1 MNLVQLQDTKSIHR
15 NHLHFY
21 ILTVKNQKEK
31 LRNQFHS
38 ALQKK
43 RVKYLGMNLPKE
55 TKELYTENYKT
66 LMNVIKDNI
75 NRWRDIQCSL
85 LERINIVKVTIL
97 PNAIYTFNV
106 ILIKLPVSFFT
117 ELEKKVHSSY
127 GSTKDPE

>member
-1 MNLVQLQDTKSIHR
+1 
-15 NHLHFY
+15 
-21 ILTVKNQKEK
+21 
-31 LRNQFHS
+31 
-38 ALQKK
+38 
-43 RVKYLGMNLPKE
+43 MNLPKE